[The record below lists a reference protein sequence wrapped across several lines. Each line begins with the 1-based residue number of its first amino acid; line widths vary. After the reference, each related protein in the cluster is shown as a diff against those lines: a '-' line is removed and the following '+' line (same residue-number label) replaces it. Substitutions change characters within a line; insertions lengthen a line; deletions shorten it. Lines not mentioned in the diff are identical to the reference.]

1 MGTQLARAGAP
12 TRSRGEATRRRPQQL
27 RDLAVT
33 VATVLPG
40 QFDDIGSQ
48 PLLVVTTVG
57 RFTLRRA
64 MLTERR
70 TSATLGDVKLTSD
83 MLNTAAAT
91 RRAQ

>member
-70 TSATLGDVKLTSD
+70 AGTALRHLQFTLNVIDALTP
-83 MLNTAAAT
+83 ARGA
-91 RRAQ
+91 